1 MKHLARFAI
10 GAALCSSVGFS
21 APASA
26 ANGQNAAFFGGLA
39 LGALAGAAIAGG
51 AAAAAAPA
59 PVIYSPHRCWY
70 QVEPLFDA
78 AGRQVSS
85 QSVRRCD

>member
-1 MKHLARFAI
+1 MKHLAKLAI

-39 LGALAGAAIAGG
+39 IGALAGAAIAGG
-51 AAAAAAPA
+51 AAAAAPG